1 MTTSRSNHQLAV
13 ARRDQLRKR
22 RDRVLQCQ
30 FADRVFSNKDVC
42 SELKL
47 STTEARNLLEKMCSD
62 GDLDKVLLEA
72 DFGQHFKYRRRGNA
86 NFWLQTK
93 WSTG

>member
-13 ARRDQLRKR
+13 ARREQLRKR

-47 STTEARNLLEKMCSD
+47 STTEARHLLEKMCSD
-62 GDLDKVLLEA
+62 GDLDKVLLVG
-72 DFGQHFKYRRRGNA
+72 DFGQHFKYKRRGNA
-86 NFWLQTK
+86 NYWLQTK
-93 WSTG
+93 WSLG